1 MSELDI
7 IVDKS
12 STSNI
17 DEDVVNPTALE
28 VVPLEERANRIRQLQ
43 ANIQHGIIEI
53 GFELIA
59 AKKDIGH
66 GNWTEWLKSEF
77 NWSIRTAQNFMAL
90 AERFGNT
97 KTFSLLPTS
106 TLIKMLA
113 LPEGDEEKFVEKQ
126 VENGRPIETQSAR
139 EIQKSVKEWNQTKA
153 SQTPVIETSSINEET
168 TTLETSEPNNNT
180 ALESESTDTNNQEE
194 RTTGIDINS
203 LEEET
208 ETTLIAMYFQVPQ
221 VQALWEL
228 ITKTDLLDLKPIHA
242 ELSSVMRH
250 LEEKMNRLHNE
261 DYTD

>member
-7 IVDKS
+7 IVDES
-12 STSNI
+12 SVSNI
-17 DEDVVNPTALE
+17 DEDVVS
-28 VVPLEERANRIRQLQ
+28 LEERANRIRQLT
-43 ANIQHGIIEI
+43 ADVTRGFIDI

-59 AKKDIGH
+59 AKKEIGH

-139 EIQKSVKEWNQTKA
+139 EIQKSIKEWNQNKA
-153 SQTPVIETSSINEET
+153 SKAPVVDTSSINEESSTPEPSEHNNDTVTELEFTET
-168 TTLETSEPNNNT
+168 TTS
-180 ALESESTDTNNQEE
+180 EE
-194 RTTGIDINS
+194 RTDSIAINS
-203 LEEET
+203 TEEEPT
-208 ETTLIAMYFQVPQ
+208 NNIDEFQVKAIRNIWNLVKKKSDLQ
-221 VQALWEL
+221 GLEIIHFEL
-228 ITKTDLLDLKPIHA
+228 LRLINL
-242 ELSSVMRH
+242 
-250 LEEKMNRLHNE
+250 LEEKMNHLRNMN
-261 DYTD
+261 T